1 MLAAGTNYRTPPRS
15 FASVSRRGVATAVGL
30 LVAVL
35 LTGCSA
41 TEPRSSQVQGSAGVD
56 TVGVTSYAST
66 QRKSAPSL
74 VGRTLD
80 GKSLSLQVAGRGMLV
95 VLNVW
100 ASWCGPCREESP
112 MLASAA
118 RTFAPAGVLFVG
130 IDEQD
135 VSSNARAFEKT
146 VGATYSSFVDTQG
159 SLLSKLKM
167 LPQMGV
173 PSTLLLDRN
182 GRIAARVIGPISSN
196 QLAVAIHGLIAER

>member
-1 MLAAGTNYRTPPRS
+1 
-15 FASVSRRGVATAVGL
+15 VVL
-30 LVAVL
+30 LVAVFL
-35 LTGCSA
+35 AGCSA
-41 TEPRSSQVQGSAGVD
+41 SELRSSQVQGSAGAD
-56 TVGVTSYAST
+56 TVGVTRYAST
-66 QRKSAPSL
+66 ERKSAPSL

-80 GKSLSLQVAGRGMLV
+80 GKSLSLQVAGRGMVV

-118 RTFAPAGVLFVG
+118 RTFAPDGVLFVG

-135 VSSNARAFEKT
+135 VSSKARAFEASA
-146 VGATYSSFVDTQG
+146 GASYASFVDAHG

-173 PSTLLLDRN
+173 PSTLLLDRK
-182 GRIAARVIGPISSN
+182 GRIAARVVGPITSN
-196 QLAVAIHGLIAER
+196 QLVVAIHVLMAES